1 MKLGTSHSPQLP
13 SGHKINEVRN
23 QTRLSTKINWSL
35 LSLEKHMLSYLIIAM
50 IASNVVDA
58 RKTFL
63 VKQQHPA
70 LYAPRVQSYD
80 TSFKF
85 FDIKNGNERYRMV
98 VDNQV

>member
-1 MKLGTSHSPQLP
+1 M
-13 SGHKINEVRN
+13 
-23 QTRLSTKINWSL
+23 
-35 LSLEKHMLSYLIIAM
+35 A
-50 IASNVVDA
+50 ASNAVDA

-70 LYAPRVQSYD
+70 LYAPRVQNYD

-98 VDNQV
+98 VDNQI